1 MSIVVCV
8 VGYFAFRVLQESETQ
23 IGMVVVF
30 AVSALVTL
38 LTVTVIIFDRLKL
51 TNAKQA
57 LGFPEGSIRALI
69 ALFLVIIFI
78 IMGVYLFRTV
88 AEGMVTQLTN
98 LTADQVVQLG
108 DHVIDVIQNE
118 SETFDVTLRVGATPA
133 AEQLALQLVTILGT
147 LVTAV
152 ASFYFGSST
161 ALQGQDQTPS
171 PTPSPLVN
179 TPTPPDSTV
188 DVGPGS
194 TDSTP

>member
-118 SETFDVTLRVGATPA
+118 LERLMLRYELAQHRLQSNWHYSWLYYI
-133 AEQLALQLVTILGT
+133 ERQSLRSRFFLLWQLHCFA
-147 LVTAV
+147 
-152 ASFYFGSST
+152 
-161 ALQGQDQTPS
+161 GQDQTP
-171 PTPSPLVN
+171 PHLN
-179 TPTPPDSTV
+179 TFSL
-188 DVGPGS
+188 S
-194 TDSTP
+194 